1 MRVQV
6 IWLALFSSLV
16 AGSASGQGIMVEHEL
31 KAWSAD
37 GKAAL
42 LTENEYGPEGGGAL
56 SLWIVDFTIQ
66 DPTGLE

>member
-1 MRVQV
+1 
-6 IWLALFSSLV
+6 
-16 AGSASGQGIMVEHEL
+16 MVEHEL